1 MKAVI
6 LAGGFGTRI
15 RPLTYLNPKPMLP
28 LVNKPFMHNF
38 ISWIK
43 SHGIKDIILSTGY
56 LPEVFENY
64 FGDGKSLG
72 VKLAFVTEEM
82 PLGTCGAVKNV
93 EDHLDN
99 ESFMVFNGDV
109 LADINLSE
117 MIKYHK
123 DKKSDITIA
132 LTPVEDPTS
141 YGLVPLDK
149 DGRVEKFLEKPSWD
163 EITTNLIN
171 AGTYIIER
179 KLLDLVPPGENYS
192 FERGLFPNALEIGY
206 RIYGYVSNAYW
217 LDLGTPA
224 KYLQAHQDI
233 LNGKIKFDFPGEEL
247 LENIYLGK
255 FSKFNKESLRSG
267 PIVIG
272 ENCVVEDGAVIN
284 PLTVIGNN
292 CHICK
297 GSHIS
302 GSIIFDRCTI
312 GSGCIIKDSILSY
325 NVKIGEKVIIDNNS
339 VIGDNTSIGDGNIFK
354 NGIKININ
362 SNIKRGEISF

>member
-64 FGDGKSLG
+64 FGEGKELG
-72 VKLAFVTEEM
+72 VRINYVTEEV

-93 EDHLDN
+93 ESYLDS

-109 LADINLSE
+109 LSGINLTE

-123 DKKSDITIA
+123 GKKSDITIA
-132 LTPVEDPTS
+132 LTPVEDPTA
-141 YGLVPLDK
+141 YGLVPLDN
-149 DGRVEKFLEKPSWD
+149 DGRVQKFLEKPSWD

-179 KLLDLVPPGENYS
+179 KLLDLVPPKENYS
-192 FERGLFPNALEIGY
+192 FERGLFPNSLEIGY

-217 LDLGTPA
+217 LDLGTPV

-233 LNGKIKFDFPGEEL
+233 LNGKISFNFPGEEL
-247 LENIYLGK
+247 FENIYIGK
-255 FSKFNKESLRSG
+255 FTKFFKESLLSG
-267 PIVIG
+267 PVVIG
-272 ENCVVEDGAVIN
+272 ENCIIESGAVIN

-292 CHICK
+292 CHISA
-297 GSHIS
+297 GSNIG
-302 GSIIFDRCTI
+302 GSILFDGCKI
-312 GSGCIIKDSILSY
+312 GRNCIIKDSILSY
-325 NVKIGEKVIIDNNS
+325 NVRVGEKVIIDGNS
-339 VIGDNTSIGDGNIFK
+339 IIGDNTVIEDGNIFR
-354 NGIKININ
+354 NGIKVNIN
-362 SNIKRGEISF
+362 SNINKSQISF